1 MNDAGLEQIRAA
13 RRELDEVIAEIR
25 TVPGYETFLAPP
37 TFEDVV
43 NAAREQPLV
52 YLAAA
57 DRGGLALIV
66 RGDDVAHLPFDK
78 LTVEALHDQVNSYR
92 NRYAPFRAD
101 QEAGLGG
108 WRQAL
113 DSTSAWL
120 WEVAVGAVL
129 EELGPVPGVNLVG
142 GGLLSLLPLHAASAA
157 DATAPTGR
165 RYALDVMPVSY
176 VPNARSLIAARDV
189 AASCTPDRLLAVV
202 DPPRFPSVGSL
213 RLAGVEAKAAA
224 AGFAGSAEL
233 LPGPSPTGPAATVG
247 NVAAALRRADVV
259 HLACHGLADF
269 AVPLESGLLLADQDV
284 LRLRDL
290 LALSL
295 RVRLAVLSAC
305 ETAIPGTDLPDE
317 VVALP
322 TGLLQAGVAGIV
334 ASLWAV
340 PDTATAMLMT
350 EFYRQWRWDGLAP
363 ATALRGSQQWLRDT
377 TNAEKIDGYEVALDA
392 AAGWLPPDVG
402 EAFLDELA
410 YREPGDRDE
419 QGLYAW
425 AGFAHV
431 GV

>member
-1 MNDAGLEQIRAA
+1 VNDGGLEQIRTA

-37 TFEDVV
+37 TFEDVAT
-43 NAAREQPLV
+43 AAREQPLV

-57 DRGGLALIV
+57 DRGGLGLIV
-66 RGDDVAHLPFDK
+66 RGDDVAHVPLDK
-78 LTVEALHDQVNSYR
+78 LTAEAVRDQVIFYR
-92 NRYAPFRAD
+92 NRYSPFRAD
-101 QEAGLGG
+101 QKSGLAG
-108 WRQAL
+108 WHQAL
-113 DSTSAWL
+113 DSASAWL

-129 EELGPVPGVNLVG
+129 EELGPAPGVTLVA

-157 DATAPTGR
+157 DTTAPVGR

-176 VPNARSLIAARDV
+176 VPNARSLTAARDL
-189 AASCTPDRLLAVV
+189 AASCTADRLLAVV
-202 DPPRFPSVGSL
+202 DPPRIQSAGSL
-213 RLAGVEAKAAA
+213 PLAAVEAKAAA

-233 LPGPSPTGPAATVG
+233 LPGPSSTGPAATVG
-247 NVAAALRRADVV
+247 NVAAALGRADVV

-269 AVPLESGLLLADQDV
+269 AEPLESGLLLADQGV

-295 RVRLAVLSAC
+295 HVRLAVLSAC

-363 ATALRGSQQWLRDT
+363 AAALRGSQQWLRDT
-377 TNAEKIDGYEVALDA
+377 TNAEKVALYEGA
-392 AAGWLPPDVG
+392 LGAGAGWLPPEAG

-419 QGLYAW
+419 QGLHAW